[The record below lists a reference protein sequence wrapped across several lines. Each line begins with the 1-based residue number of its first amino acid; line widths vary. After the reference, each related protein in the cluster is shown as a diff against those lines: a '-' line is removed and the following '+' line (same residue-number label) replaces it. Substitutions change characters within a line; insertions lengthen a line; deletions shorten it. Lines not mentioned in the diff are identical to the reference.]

1 MDQLGPFLERFGRR
15 RNARHWLGP
24 RPDVRTKALPRAI
37 AAMIGYPTSQDG
49 WPDKEE
55 LRQIELGKAA
65 ELLAFV
71 ATKSLAYGGFGPPR
85 ESYRKSAAAAL
96 GDLESG
102 AVFLT
107 NTADWVSG
115 GPVGWSV
122 HLTNATLEAGLIA
135 YDAQQAM
142 IYWVEEEA

>member
-1 MDQLGPFLERFGRR
+1 
-15 RNARHWLGP
+15 
-24 RPDVRTKALPRAI
+24 
-37 AAMIGYPTSQDG
+37 MIGYPTSQDG